1 MKAYA
6 DSQFQSLGNLPPQSS
21 YCGGCAKAPE
31 TGQPCDAFVGSYVP
45 PKYLTRSSLP
55 QFHTGYPT
63 PLSGGFTA
71 KAPMPAGVLAPD
83 QTMPGMMSQEGPEGR
98 GDFGGLD
105 MYGPC
110 ASGNCSRGINSA
122 QLYDGP
128 NSACEGCGFDD
139 VYVDSCRDV
148 GYSDM
153 LHSDY
158 TNVLSTTFN
167 QLYDTRQVPDCSSNC
182 SDGSLA
188 NWQGQYGKNSAR
200 NEDNW
205 LFTMPTRGNFSVA
218 SNKPYRGVGY

>member
-1 MKAYA
+1 MEAYSA
-6 DSQFQSLGNLPPQSS
+6 SQFRSLGNLPPQSS
-21 YCGGCAKAPE
+21 YCGGCAKGG

-55 QFHTGYPT
+55 QYHTGYPT

-71 KAPMPAGVLAPD
+71 KAPMPKGVMAPD
-83 QTMPGMMSQEGPEGR
+83 QTLPMSQESTSM
-98 GDFGGLD
+98 GGLD
-105 MYGPC
+105 LYGPC

-128 NSACEGCGFDD
+128 NAACEGCGFDD

-153 LHSDY
+153 LHSDF
-158 TNVLSTTFN
+158 TNVLSTTWN
-167 QLYDTRQVPDCSSNC
+167 QVYDTRGPVDCA
-182 SDGSLA
+182 SDCGGCPVKQY
-188 NWQGQYGKNSAR
+188 QGLYGKNSAR

-205 LFTMPTRGNFSVA
+205 LFRMPTRGNFSVA
-218 SNKPYRGVGY
+218 ANKPYRGVGY